1 MTKKYATK
9 QFKQFLPMIEK
20 ATWYYSKK
28 YHLDRAEIEGQ
39 SFLIFCEALETWDK
53 TISTFS
59 TYLTN
64 ELQRLEHYCKKEYR
78 NKYKDV
84 LRVKEC
90 HKKGYGKNVYL
101 DRYEYIDQYEKTNLF
116 SYDIFDKVI
125 TKMDYEI
132 SLSDDAKIIVEYIL
146 SREWEDVEINWKPR
160 FSFIQKKYVSEG
172 WTQNRIKM
180 AWQEIREWWQGSNK
194 DQFCLG
200 V

>member
-9 QFKQFLPMIEK
+9 QFSQFLPMIEK
-20 ATWYYSKK
+20 ATWHYSRK
-28 YHLDRAEIEGQ
+28 YHLDRADLEGQ

-53 TISTFS
+53 TISSFS

-90 HKKGYGKNVYL
+90 HKKGYGKNT
-101 DRYEYIDQYEKTNLF
+101 YINRIDVPDIF
-116 SYDIFDKVI
+116 HYDIFDKVI

-132 SLSDDAKIIVEYIL
+132 SLSEDAKTIVEYIL
-146 SREWEDVEINWKPR
+146 SREWEDVNINWKPR

-172 WTQNRIKM
+172 WTRNRIVT
-180 AWQEIREWWQGSNK
+180 AWGNIVEWWQSSNK
-194 DQFCLG
+194 DQFCLE